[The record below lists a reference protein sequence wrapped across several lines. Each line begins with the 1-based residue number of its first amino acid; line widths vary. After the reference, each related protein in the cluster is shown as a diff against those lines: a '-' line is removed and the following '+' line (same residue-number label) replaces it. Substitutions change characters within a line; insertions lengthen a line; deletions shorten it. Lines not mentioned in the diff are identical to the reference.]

1 MVRNDFFLIDGLV
14 FQMLQSVNSL
24 KEKKKLLQA
33 LNPLFRYHQPFVYLN
48 TIMSTY
54 VFTLGEGNCHI
65 HLAPD
70 INEGFVPYLCIS
82 VNTD

>member
-1 MVRNDFFLIDGLV
+1 MVRNEFFLIDGLV
-14 FQMLQSVNSL
+14 FQMLQIVNSL
-24 KEKKKLLQA
+24 KKVITSIKSC
-33 LNPLFRYHQPFVYLN
+33 QPFVYLN

-54 VFTLGEGNCHI
+54 VFTLGEGKCHI

-70 INEGFVPYLCIS
+70 INEGLVPYLCIS